1 MSKEELVQ
9 QFGFLCFTVLKIIV
23 SRELL
28 LSHNNIL
35 ASVVDP
41 DPDPVDPNLIGLLDR
56 IRIQK
61 FWITD
66 MDPDPATDPYCLSQI
81 WRNFWKTLNILSFC
95 YTTYLTTYYFSLG
108 TKKSRQEPDP
118 ARSEINLL
126 PGSGSGSVSQN
137 YDSADRIRKNID
149 ETATMILTLSLLATR
164 EDMSFLSTCLL
175 VEKSPKPQ
183 VGPLRKHLGPG
194 CARLLHLGS
203 RLCSVNLRGY
213 KEMSAIF
220 ADQ

>member
-61 FWITD
+61 F
-66 MDPDPATDPYCLSQI
+66 
-81 WRNFWKTLNILSFC
+81 
-95 YTTYLTTYYFSLG
+95 
-108 TKKSRQEPDP
+108 
-118 ARSEINLL
+118 
-126 PGSGSGSVSQN
+126 
-137 YDSADRIRKNID
+137 
-149 ETATMILTLSLLATR
+149 
-164 EDMSFLSTCLL
+164 
-175 VEKSPKPQ
+175 
-183 VGPLRKHLGPG
+183 
-194 CARLLHLGS
+194 
-203 RLCSVNLRGY
+203 
-213 KEMSAIF
+213 
-220 ADQ
+220 